1 MPIIPLQ
8 CPFCGGN
15 LQINSDHDAAVC
27 QYCNRPFIV
36 KDAIVNNY
44 INNVTNINA
53 ENVNIYTQ
61 KDFVIE
67 AGVLKEYKGESVD
80 VVIPDNVKYIGDD
93 SNSFSGPFSHKMIER
108 ITIHSGV
115 VGIGKYA
122 FYDCKKLRSI
132 KIPDSVTNIGERAF
146 LGCTNLAHVT
156 LPNGLTHISDYA
168 FNECKALT
176 SITIPKSVKTIGSGA
191 FADCTGLTNVI
202 IPDGVTRIGY
212 TAFENCIN
220 LTSIEIPESVEG
232 IEFSAFKGCNNLVSV
247 IAPERLILEKNRN
260 GNYTSAFRGTPF
272 LTDYF
277 EYNNIRV
284 CPNCLEKLPLI
295 GFKCPRC
302 GTKRVV

>member
-61 KDFVIE
+61 KDFIIE
-67 AGVLKEYKGESVD
+67 AGVLTEYKGESAD

-93 SNSFSGPFSHKMIER
+93 SRPFAGPFSHKMIES
-108 ITIHSGV
+108 ITLHSGV
-115 VGIGKYA
+115 VSIGEYA
-122 FYDCKKLRSI
+122 FSHCEKLRSI
-132 KIPDSVTNIGERAF
+132 NIPDSVTKIGKGAF
-146 LGCTNLAHVT
+146 YGCTSLVDVT
-156 LPNGLTHISDYA
+156 LPNGLTHISDQL
-168 FNECKALT
+168 FWKCTSLT
-176 SITIPKSVKTIGSGA
+176 NVTIPKGVKTIGSSA
-191 FADCTGLTNVI
+191 FADCTSLTNVI
-202 IPDGVTRIGY
+202 IPEGVKRIGY
-212 TAFENCIN
+212 NAFENCIS

-247 IAPERLILEKNRN
+247 NAPENLILEKNRN
-260 GNYTSAFRGTPF
+260 GNYTSAFGGTPF
-272 LTDYF
+272 LADYF